1 MNDDLAQTDRSRL
14 RRFHELGSHERA
26 TIHAILD
33 AEPNCTV
40 AYVMDGAPYLTP
52 TLQWRLGERVYWHG
66 SSASRAIRAGKG
78 AEVCLNVTIVDGLV
92 VARSGFNHSVNARSV
107 TLFGTAELVPDD
119 QKEALM
125 TAFIKGLWPGRTKV
139 LRPMLPQEL
148 KATTLLSMPITEG
161 SAKVRRRTSQRIT
174 LCRSGR
180 GSSRFTEQFRRRWR
194 MRATCLRSR
203 CPRMSAPTVGRMP
216 RRKPNF
222 RSPYV
227 GGSGRPSRPGSDPSV
242 HP

>member
-1 MNDDLAQTDRSRL
+1 MSDDLPLTDRSRL

-52 TLQWRLGERVYWHG
+52 TLQWRVGERVYWHG

-78 AEVCLNVTIVDGLV
+78 SQVCLNVTIVDGLV
-92 VARSGFNHSVNARSV
+92 MARSGFNHSVNARSV
-107 TLFGTAELVPDD
+107 TLFGTAELVPEE
-119 QKEALM
+119 QKEPLM
-125 TAFIKGLWPGRTKV
+125 TAFIEGLWPGRTKV

-161 SAKVRRRTSQRIT
+161 SAKVRQGPPQDEPEDYALPIWA
-174 LCRSGR
+174 GVIPVH
-180 GSSRFTEQFRRRWR
+180 
-194 MRATCLRSR
+194 RAV
-203 CPRMSAPTVGRMP
+203 SAPVADARNLP
-216 RRKPNF
+216 EVEVPAHVSAYRWKPT
-222 RSPYV
+222 PA
-227 GGSGRPSRPGSDPSV
+227 
-242 HP
+242 